1 MKIINSVEENLES
14 DDLEIEIEYQQETVG
29 KFGLE
34 YWDNRFVLTNTK
46 TDCLAKD
53 NCGIPV
59 EKIKIKIGEW
69 VNKQTDCC
77 TPDAGCC

>member
-1 MKIINSVEENLES
+1 
-14 DDLEIEIEYQQETVG
+14 VG

-34 YWDNRFVLTNTK
+34 YFDNHFILTNTK

-53 NCGIPV
+53 QCGIPV
-59 EKIKIKIGEW
+59 EKIKIKMGEF
-69 VNKQTDCC
+69 VSKQTACC